1 MNLLISLRSE
11 MLKTR
16 RTASFYLTMITAAII
31 PVILFLNICFDG
43 VEPENRKDI
52 FNALFREGFSMTG
65 FLIFPMFIVL
75 ICTLL
80 PQIEYKNNAW
90 KQVLAS
96 PQTKGNIFFAKF
108 LNIHL
113 LVLIFLVANHL
124 FMLMAAGGIHL
135 ILPSDQLVYPPLNF
149 SSILTRGINTY
160 VALFSITTIQ
170 FWLGLRFK
178 NFIVPIAIGL
188 SGWFIGALMVLEYH
202 SSYAVYFPYSF
213 HVFSIF
219 PKDKS
224 QLPSIMWTSVGY
236 AVVLLL
242 ASFLDFRRKQVSA

>member
-16 RTASFYLTMITAAII
+16 RTASFYLTLILAAVI
-31 PVILFLNICFDG
+31 PVVLFLNVCFDG
-43 VEPENRKDI
+43 IEPENKNNV
-52 FNALFREGFSMTG
+52 FNALFREAFTMTG

-75 ICTLL
+75 LCTLL

-96 PQTKGNIFFAKF
+96 PQTKGNIFIAKF

-113 LVLIFLVANHL
+113 LLLIFLVANHL
-124 FMLMAAGGIHL
+124 FMFLAAVGIHL
-135 ILPSDQLVYPPLNF
+135 VQPSLQVFSKPLDV
-149 SSILTRGINTY
+149 SAVLTRGVNTY
-160 VALFSITTIQ
+160 IALLAMSALQ

-178 NFIVPIAIGL
+178 NFIVPMAVGL
-188 SGWFIGALMVLEYH
+188 SGWFIGAMMVMEFH

-213 HVFSIF
+213 HVFSVF
-219 PKDKS
+219 PKDSS
-224 QLPSIMWTSVGY
+224 QLPSILWTSAGY
-236 AVVLLL
+236 TVVLLVL
-242 ASFLDFRRKQVSA
+242 NFLDFRRKRISA